1 MGVATEP
8 KTRTRTL
15 NLRATPRQLQ
25 LIKAAAERQG
35 RSATDFILESACEKA
50 EHALADQTRFVLNTK
65 QWKLFM
71 DALGQPPRVIPQI
84 KKLFAAPP
92 IAKSR

>member
-1 MGVATEP
+1 MGVVTEP
-8 KTRTRTL
+8 KSRTKRFS
-15 NLRATPRQLQ
+15 LRATLRQQQ
-25 LIKAAAERQG
+25 LIKVAAERQG

-50 EHALADQTRFVLNTK
+50 EQALTDQTRFVLNDK

-71 DALGQPPRVIPQI
+71 DALDRPPRIIPKI
-84 KKLFAAPP
+84 KKLFSAPP